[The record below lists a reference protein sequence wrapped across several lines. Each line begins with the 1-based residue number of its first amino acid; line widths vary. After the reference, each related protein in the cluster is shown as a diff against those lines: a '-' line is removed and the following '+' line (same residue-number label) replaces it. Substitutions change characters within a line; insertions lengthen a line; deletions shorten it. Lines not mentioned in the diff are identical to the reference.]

1 MRAPLLLTLLVY
13 SSVSMTT
20 SAATDLTT
28 AVHQAS
34 SHQPDQ
40 THNKATKVVILGSG
54 HPAPDP
60 DRQGPALAILV
71 NGSAYLVD
79 AGSGIVRQATAAAKN
94 GYPELKPPNLGR
106 VFLTHLH
113 SDHTLGLPDLLLSS
127 WVFGRSS
134 PFELHG
140 PKGSAVMIENIHNA
154 WMEDITIRTTGFQKA
169 NQTGHLTNVH
179 EFSAGPIF
187 EDDNIKV
194 TAIAV
199 PHGDWKQAFG
209 FRFET
214 ADRVIVVSGDTSPSQ
229 AIVDACNPCDLLIH
243 EVYTREVGAQP
254 DGTRVAGMN
263 WQRYF
268 SSFHTSTEEL
278 GKLAAQ
284 ANPGLLLLTHH
295 MQLGLTSDEQMVEQ
309 IREHYDG
316 PIEIGVDLGVY

>member
-1 MRAPLLLTLLVY
+1 MRASLLLTMLAY
-13 SSVSMTT
+13 SAFSLTASANDELSTT
-20 SAATDLTT
+20 LP
-28 AVHQAS
+28 QES
-34 SHQPDQ
+34 SYQPGQ
-40 THNKATKVVILGSG
+40 TSTETTKVIILGSG

-79 AGSGIVRQATAAAKN
+79 AGTGIVRQATAAAKN
-94 GYPELKPPNLGR
+94 GYPELRPPNLGR

-127 WVFGRSS
+127 WVFGRSA

-140 PKGSAVMIENIHNA
+140 PKGSAIMIENIHNA

-199 PHGDWKQAFG
+199 PHGDWKQAYG

-214 ADRVIVVSGDTSPSQ
+214 ADRIIVISGDTSPSED
-229 AIVDACNPCDLLIH
+229 IVDACNPCDLLIH

-254 DGTRVAGMN
+254 DGQGIAGMN

-278 GKLAAQ
+278 GKLATK
-284 ANPGLLLLTHH
+284 ANPGLLLLTHY
-295 MQLGLTSDEQMVEQ
+295 MQLGLTSDEEMVSQ

-316 PIEIGVDLGVY
+316 PLQIGVDLGVY